1 MTYPIIQYRLT
12 QTGRIPEEVLA
23 GIATGFSGEC
33 AANTN
38 KAGCIPK
45 WIGSQKNQYLGL
57 GIGTESNIQGLPE
70 VVCGVLT
77 TISELQNYISEVATA
92 GSWVNL
98 TEVVTGVSTYKEVGL
113 ATCFDP
119 VNNPSGAGITTT
131 TISPP
136 WSGSAGAG
144 TTVGV
149 TTSTAMVQTS
159 TTDGE
164 GVSTYTRTYTT
175 ITTDEMSNPYDPAA
189 KATELWDI
197 YEAVNGL

>member
-23 GIATGFSGEC
+23 GIETGFSGEC
-33 AANTN
+33 SADTN

-45 WIGSQKNQYLGL
+45 WIGSQKRQYLGL

-77 TISELQNYISEVATA
+77 TKSTLQSYITEIST
-92 GSWVNL
+92 SW
-98 TEVVTGVSTYKEVGL
+98 TTVTNVTTGISTYKEVGL
-113 ATCFDP
+113 ATCFDGD
-119 VNNPSGAGITTT
+119 NPSGAGITTT
-131 TISPP
+131 TITPS

-149 TTSTAMVQTS
+149 TTGTNMVQTS

-164 GVSTYTRTYTT
+164 GVSTYTRTYTS
-175 ITTDEMSNPYDPAA
+175 TTVDEMSNPYDPAA

>member
-23 GIATGFSGEC
+23 GIETGFSGEC

-77 TISELQNYISEVATA
+77 TKATLQSYITEISS
-92 GSWVNL
+92 GWVTL
-98 TEVVTGVSTYKEVGL
+98 TDVTTGISTYKEVGL

-131 TISPP
+131 TITPA

-149 TTSTAMVQTS
+149 TTNTGMVQTS

-175 ITTDEMSNPYDPAA
+175 TTVDEMSNPYDPAA

>member
-33 AANTN
+33 GADTN

-77 TISELQNYISEVATA
+77 TKATLQSYITEIST
-92 GSWVNL
+92 SWTTL
-98 TEVVTGVSTYKEVGL
+98 TNVTTGISTYKEVGL
-113 ATCFDP
+113 ATCFDGD
-119 VNNPSGAGITTT
+119 NPSGAGITTT
-131 TISPP
+131 TITPA

-164 GVSTYTRTYTT
+164 GVSTYTRTYTS
-175 ITTDEMSNPYDPAA
+175 TTVDDMSNPYDPAA

>member
-1 MTYPIIQYRLT
+1 MAYPIIQYRLR
-12 QTGRIPEEVLA
+12 QDGRIPEEVLA
-23 GIATGFSGEC
+23 GIETGFSGEC
-33 AANTN
+33 PANTN

-45 WIGSQKNQYLGL
+45 WIGSQRNQYLGL

-77 TISELQNYISEVATA
+77 TKATLQSYITEIST
-92 GSWVNL
+92 SWTTN
-98 TEVVTGVSTYKEVGL
+98 TQVTTGISTYKEVGL
-113 ATCFDP
+113 ATCFDGD
-119 VNNPSGAGITTT
+119 NPSGAGITTT
-131 TISPP
+131 TITPA

-149 TTSTAMVQTS
+149 QTNTAMVQTS

-164 GVSTYTRTYTT
+164 GVSTYTRTYTS
-175 ITTDEMSNPYDPAA
+175 TTVDEMSNPFDPAA
-189 KATELWDI
+189 KATQLWDI

>member
-12 QTGRIPEEVLA
+12 QGGRIPEEVLA
-23 GIATGFSGEC
+23 GIETGFSGEC

-77 TISELQNYISEVATA
+77 TKATLQSYITEIS
-92 GSWVNL
+92 GSW
-98 TEVVTGVSTYKEVGL
+98 TTSTDVVTGITTITEVGL
-113 ATCFDP
+113 KTCFDP
-119 VNNPSGAGITTT
+119 TENPSGAGITTT
-131 TISPP
+131 TTTPSY
-136 WSGSAGAG
+136 SASAGAG
-144 TTVGV
+144 TTVEVDTNTAISDSETTSAGITTLTRTKV
-149 TTSTAMVQTS
+149 TT
-159 TTDGE
+159 
-164 GVSTYTRTYTT
+164 T
-175 ITTDEMSNPYDPAA
+175 INKMSNPFDPAA

>member
-12 QTGRIPEEVLA
+12 QGGRIPEEVLA
-23 GIATGFSGEC
+23 GIETGFSGEC
-33 AANTN
+33 GANTN

-77 TISELQNYISEVATA
+77 TKSTLQSYITEIATA
-92 GSWVNL
+92 GSWVTL
-98 TEVVTGVSTYKEVGL
+98 TNVTTGISTYKEVGL
-113 ATCFDP
+113 ATCFDGD
-119 VNNPSGAGITTT
+119 NPSGAGITTT
-131 TISPP
+131 TITPP

-149 TTSTAMVQTS
+149 TTGTNMVQTS

-164 GVSTYTRTYTT
+164 GVSTYTRTYTS
-175 ITTDEMSNPYDPAA
+175 TTVDEMSNPYDPAA

>member
-12 QTGRIPEEVLA
+12 QGGRIPEEVLA
-23 GIATGFSGEC
+23 GIETGFSGEC

-77 TISELQNYISEVATA
+77 TKATLQSYITEIATA
-92 GSWVNL
+92 GSWVTL
-98 TEVVTGVSTYKEVGL
+98 THVVTGVSTITEVGL
-113 ATCFDP
+113 KTCFDP
-119 VNNPSGAGITTT
+119 VQNPSAAGITTT
-131 TISPP
+131 ATTPS

-149 TTSTAMVQTS
+149 QTSSVISDSETTSAGI
-159 TTDGE
+159 TTL
-164 GVSTYTRTYTT
+164 TRTIVTT
-175 ITTDEMSNPYDPAA
+175 TTDEMSNPYDPAA

>member
-12 QTGRIPEEVLA
+12 QGGRIPEEVLA

-38 KAGCIPK
+38 KADCIPR

-77 TISELQNYISEVATA
+77 TKATLQSYITEIS
-92 GSWVNL
+92 GSW
-98 TEVVTGVSTYKEVGL
+98 TTRTDVVTGVTTITEVGL
-113 ATCFDP
+113 KTCFDSAQ
-119 VNNPSGAGITTT
+119 NPSGAGITTT
-131 TISPP
+131 TTTPSY
-136 WSGSAGAG
+136 SASAGAG
-144 TTVGV
+144 TTVDVSTGTLISDSETTSAGITTLTRTIV
-149 TTSTAMVQTS
+149 TT
-159 TTDGE
+159 
-164 GVSTYTRTYTT
+164 
-175 ITTDEMSNPYDPAA
+175 TTDEMSNPYDPAA

>member
-1 MTYPIIQYRLT
+1 MAYPIIQYRLT

-23 GIATGFSGEC
+23 GIETGFSGEC
-33 AANTN
+33 SANTN

-77 TISELQNYISEVATA
+77 TKATLQSYITEIATA
-92 GSWVNL
+92 GSWVTL
-98 TEVVTGVSTYKEVGL
+98 THVVTGVSTITEVGL
-113 ATCFDP
+113 KTCFDP
-119 VNNPSGAGITTT
+119 VQNPSAAGITTT
-131 TISPP
+131 ATTPS

-149 TTSTAMVQTS
+149 QTSSVISDSETTSAGI
-159 TTDGE
+159 TTL
-164 GVSTYTRTYTT
+164 TRTIVTT
-175 ITTDEMSNPYDPAA
+175 TTDEMSNPYDPAA

>member
-12 QTGRIPEEVLA
+12 QGGRIPEEVLA

-33 AANTN
+33 SANTN
-38 KAGCIPK
+38 KADCIPR

-77 TISELQNYISEVATA
+77 TKATLQSYITEVATA
-92 GSWVNL
+92 GSWVTL
-98 TEVVTGVSTYKEVGL
+98 TNVTTGISTYKEVGL
-113 ATCFDP
+113 ATCFDG
-119 VNNPSGAGITTT
+119 NNPSGAGITTT
-131 TISPP
+131 TITPA

-149 TTSTAMVQTS
+149 TTSTGMVQTS

-164 GVSTYTRTYTT
+164 GVSTYTRTHTT
-175 ITTDEMSNPYDPAA
+175 TTVDQMSNPYDPAA

>member
-12 QTGRIPEEVLA
+12 QGGRIPEEVLA
-23 GIATGFSGEC
+23 GIETGFSGEC
-33 AANTN
+33 SANTN

-45 WIGSQKNQYLGL
+45 WIGSQRNQYLGL

-77 TISELQNYISEVATA
+77 TKSTLQSYITEVATA
-92 GSWVNL
+92 GSWVTL
-98 TEVVTGVSTYKEVGL
+98 TEVTTGISTYKEVGL
-113 ATCFDP
+113 ATCFDG
-119 VNNPSGAGITTT
+119 NNPSGAGITTT
-131 TISPP
+131 TTTPA

-149 TTSTAMVQTS
+149 QTSTGMVQTS

-164 GVSTYTRTYTT
+164 GVSTYTRTYTS
-175 ITTDEMSNPYDPAA
+175 TTVDEMSNPYDPAA

>member
-12 QTGRIPEEVLA
+12 QGGRIPEEVLA

-33 AANTN
+33 AADTN

-45 WIGSQKNQYLGL
+45 WIGSQRNQYLGL

-77 TISELQNYISEVATA
+77 TKTTLQSYITEIST
-92 GSWVNL
+92 SWTTQ
-98 TEVVTGVSTYKEVGL
+98 TEVTTGISTYKEVGL
-113 ATCFDP
+113 ATCFDGD
-119 VNNPSGAGITTT
+119 NPEGAGITTT
-131 TISPP
+131 TITPA

-149 TTSTAMVQTS
+149 TTSTGMVQTS

-164 GVSTYTRTYTT
+164 GVSTYTRTHTT
-175 ITTDEMSNPYDPAA
+175 TTVDKMSNPYDPAA

>member
-12 QTGRIPEEVLA
+12 QGGRIPEEVLA
-23 GIATGFSGEC
+23 GIETGFSGEC
-33 AANTN
+33 SANTN
-38 KAGCIPK
+38 KAGCIPR

-77 TISELQNYISEVATA
+77 TKATLQSYITEIATA
-92 GSWVNL
+92 GSWVTL
-98 TEVVTGVSTYKEVGL
+98 THVVTGVSTITEVGL
-113 ATCFDP
+113 KTCFDP
-119 VNNPSGAGITTT
+119 VQNPSAAGITTT
-131 TISPP
+131 ATTPS

-149 TTSTAMVQTS
+149 QTSSVISDSETTSAGI
-159 TTDGE
+159 TTL
-164 GVSTYTRTYTT
+164 TRTIVTT
-175 ITTDEMSNPYDPAA
+175 TTDEMSNPYDPAA

>member
-1 MTYPIIQYRLT
+1 MAYPIIQYRLT

-23 GIATGFSGEC
+23 GIETGFSGEC

-77 TISELQNYISEVATA
+77 TKATLQSYITEIST
-92 GSWVNL
+92 SW
-98 TEVVTGVSTYKEVGL
+98 TTRTDVTTGIVTTTQVGL
-113 ATCFDP
+113 KTCFD
-119 VNNPSGAGITTT
+119 NPDQGGITTT
-131 TISPP
+131 TTTP
-136 WSGSAGAG
+136 WAGSAGAG

-149 TTSTAMVQTS
+149 QTSIAINDSETTSAGI
-159 TTDGE
+159 TTL
-164 GVSTYTRTYTT
+164 TRVITT
-175 ITTDEMSNPYDPAA
+175 TTTDEMSNPYDPAA

>member
-1 MTYPIIQYRLT
+1 MAYPIIQYRLT

-23 GIATGFSGEC
+23 GIETGFSGEC
-33 AANTN
+33 AANTS

-77 TISELQNYISEVATA
+77 TKATLQSYITEIGA
-92 GSWVNL
+92 SW
-98 TEVVTGVSTYKEVGL
+98 TTRTDVTTGIVTTTQVGL
-113 ATCFDP
+113 KTCFDP
-119 VNNPSGAGITTT
+119 VQNPSAAGITTT
-131 TISPP
+131 ATTPS

-149 TTSTAMVQTS
+149 TTGTSMVQTS

-164 GVSTYTRTYTT
+164 GVSTYTRTYTST
-175 ITTDEMSNPYDPAA
+175 TTDEMSNPYDPAA

>member
-1 MTYPIIQYRLT
+1 MAYPIIQYRLR
-12 QTGRIPEEVLA
+12 QDGRIPEEVLA
-23 GIATGFSGEC
+23 GIETGFSGEC
-33 AANTN
+33 SANTN
-38 KAGCIPK
+38 KAGCIPR

-77 TISELQNYISEVATA
+77 TKATLQSYITEIATA
-92 GSWVNL
+92 GSWVTL
-98 TEVVTGVSTYKEVGL
+98 THVVTGVSTITEVGL
-113 ATCFDP
+113 KTCFDP
-119 VNNPSGAGITTT
+119 VQNPSAAGITTT
-131 TISPP
+131 ATTPS

-149 TTSTAMVQTS
+149 QTSSVISDSETTSAGI
-159 TTDGE
+159 TTL
-164 GVSTYTRTYTT
+164 TRVITT
-175 ITTDEMSNPYDPAA
+175 TTTDEMSNPYDPAA

>member
-1 MTYPIIQYRLT
+1 MTYPIIQYRLR
-12 QTGRIPEEVLA
+12 QDGRIPEEVLA
-23 GIATGFSGEC
+23 GIETGFSGEC
-33 AANTN
+33 SANTN
-38 KAGCIPK
+38 KAGCIPR

-77 TISELQNYISEVATA
+77 TKATLQSYITEIATA
-92 GSWVNL
+92 GSWVTL
-98 TEVVTGVSTYKEVGL
+98 THVVTGVSTITEVGL
-113 ATCFDP
+113 KTCFDP
-119 VNNPSGAGITTT
+119 VQNPSAAGITTT
-131 TISPP
+131 ATTPS

-149 TTSTAMVQTS
+149 QTSSVISDSETTSAGI
-159 TTDGE
+159 TTL
-164 GVSTYTRTYTT
+164 TRTIVTT
-175 ITTDEMSNPYDPAA
+175 TTDEMSNPYDPAA

>member
-33 AANTN
+33 SANTN
-38 KAGCIPK
+38 KADCIPR

-77 TISELQNYISEVATA
+77 TKATLQSYITEVATA
-92 GSWVNL
+92 GSWVTL
-98 TEVVTGVSTYKEVGL
+98 TNVTTGISTYKEVGL
-113 ATCFDP
+113 ATCFDG
-119 VNNPSGAGITTT
+119 NNPSGAGITTT
-131 TISPP
+131 TTTPA

-164 GVSTYTRTYTT
+164 GVSTYTRTHTT
-175 ITTDEMSNPYDPAA
+175 TTVDEMSNPYDPAA

>member
-12 QTGRIPEEVLA
+12 QGGRIPEEVLA

-33 AANTN
+33 GADTN
-38 KAGCIPK
+38 KAGCIPR
-45 WIGSQKNQYLGL
+45 WIGSQRSQYLGL

-77 TISELQNYISEVATA
+77 TKATLQSYITEIS
-92 GSWVNL
+92 GSW
-98 TEVVTGVSTYKEVGL
+98 TVTSDVTTGISTYKEVGL
-113 ATCFDP
+113 ATCFDNP
-119 VNNPSGAGITTT
+119 DNPSGAGITTT
-131 TISPP
+131 TITPS

-149 TTSTAMVQTS
+149 TTAKAMVQTS

-164 GVSTYTRTYTT
+164 GVSTYTRTYTS
-175 ITTDEMSNPYDPAA
+175 TTVDEMSNPFDPAA
-189 KATELWDI
+189 KATQLWDI

>member
-12 QTGRIPEEVLA
+12 QGGRIPEEVLA
-23 GIATGFSGEC
+23 GIETGFSGEC
-33 AANTN
+33 GANTN
-38 KAGCIPK
+38 KAGCIPR
-45 WIGSQKNQYLGL
+45 WIGSQRNQYLGL

-77 TISELQNYISEVATA
+77 TKATLQSYITEISSDWT
-92 GSWVNL
+92 
-98 TEVVTGVSTYKEVGL
+98 TRTDVTTGISTYKEVGL
-113 ATCFDP
+113 ATCFDGD
-119 VNNPSGAGITTT
+119 NPSGAGITTT

-149 TTSTAMVQTS
+149 STNTGMVQTS

-164 GVSTYTRTYTT
+164 GVSTYTRTYTS
-175 ITTDEMSNPYDPAA
+175 TTVDEMSNPYDPAA

>member
-1 MTYPIIQYRLT
+1 MTYPIIQYRLR
-12 QTGRIPEEVLA
+12 QDGRIPEDVLA

-33 AANTN
+33 SANTN

-77 TISELQNYISEVATA
+77 TKTELQNYITEVATA
-92 GSWVNL
+92 GSWVTL
-98 TEVVTGVSTYKEVGL
+98 TDVITGVSTYKEVGL
-113 ATCFDP
+113 ATCFDKDQ
-119 VNNPSGAGITTT
+119 NPSGAGITTT
-131 TISPP
+131 TITPS

-149 TTSTAMVQTS
+149 TTGTSMVQTS

-175 ITTDEMSNPYDPAA
+175 TTTDEMSNPYDPAA